1 MLKRGTR
8 RSARPDLDRLNEVN
22 MADLDPNVRRRN
34 WIVLIVLVGVA
45 LALYVSFMV
54 KVGQG

>member
-8 RSARPDLDRLNEVN
+8 RSARPDLDRPNEVN
-22 MADLDPNVRRRN
+22 MADFDPNVRRRN